1 MSSQFGVRNLL
12 VATGVVAACMLLIVY
27 TIRNQDSTLAFAM
40 TACLAMVAS
49 VFLLF
54 ALAFVLLLPWGVVH
68 DFARE
73 ATEPAVSPFANDR
86 LPEQHITPKD
96 IEPAR

>member
-12 VATGVVAACMLLIVY
+12 IATGVVAACMLLIVY
-27 TIRNQDSTLAFAM
+27 TIRNPDSNLAFAM

-54 ALAFVLLLPWGVVH
+54 ALTFILLLPWGVVH

-73 ATEPAVSPFANDR
+73 SIEPAVSPFASDR
-86 LPEQHITPKD
+86 LPEQKITTKD